1 MLHARTKPPPSVAPP
16 PKEKKKEKPKLEEF
30 IEARDYLGAV
40 TLLEV
45 RRGTISSITSPIS
58 FSSLLL
64 FSFPSFSFS
73 SLLLLRLFYN

>member
-1 MLHARTKPPPSVAPP
+1 MLHARAKPPPVAAPP

-45 RRGTISSITSPIS
+45 VNT
-58 FSSLLL
+58 
-64 FSFPSFSFS
+64 
-73 SLLLLRLFYN
+73 